1 MKVSTKGRY
10 ALRFMIDLAQNSN
23 GQPIRIKDVAKR
35 QEISDKYLEQVVSL
49 LNKANFVKSVRG
61 PQGGYTLTREPKDYT
76 VGEILRMTEGDMV
89 PVSCLAGDTNN
100 CERANGCV
108 TLKLW
113 EKLDNAISDV
123 IDNTTLEDLIEE

>member
-76 VGEILRMTEGDMV
+76 V
-89 PVSCLAGDTNN
+89 
-100 CERANGCV
+100 
-108 TLKLW
+108 
-113 EKLDNAISDV
+113 
-123 IDNTTLEDLIEE
+123 